1 MAKETVMVPET
12 VKVKRKVKKKI
23 QVEKKR
29 VVEAKRKSP
38 PPATRFCRSKSKGT
52 SPLNGSH
59 VFFTNYKVFI
69 TQKYCFGQKP
79 MFKNHANGC

>member
-23 QVEKKR
+23 PVEKKR

-38 PPATRFCRSKSKGT
+38 PPTTRFCRSKSKGT

-59 VFFTNYKVFI
+59 VLLRKNIALVKSRCLKTMLMVANVFERL
-69 TQKYCFGQKP
+69 
-79 MFKNHANGC
+79 